1 MSLVGCQVG
10 LSQSSTIVDFIDAKF
25 PNQTTGTI
33 CVSRARKS
41 LTTPLFRRRGAW
53 RAIMPRL
60 KIDIQKV
67 QYLKQCQKLLSSLLP
82 GLEVFCRD
90 KRCHLYSYVAQN
102 LREIGTLSAFC
113 VNRDT
118 TGTNA
123 KIPGLSRS
131 FRDTWQLCDF
141 LTVTFLRF
149 FFIGVILL
157 FVLRAIS
164 LSRIRA
170 IRESAYA
177 ARANVTIFRLILKF
191 AVYAWCMP
199 SSRFISPC

>member
-1 MSLVGCQVG
+1 MDNSNTRISLVCQHQAAACKLTFRSKSV
-10 LSQSSTIVDFIDAKF
+10 LPPFSIDAKF

-33 CVSRARKS
+33 CVSRARQS

-131 FRDTWQLCDF
+131 FRDTWQLCF
-141 LTVTFLRF
+141 ST
-149 FFIGVILL
+149 
-157 FVLRAIS
+157 
-164 LSRIRA
+164 
-170 IRESAYA
+170 AY
-177 ARANVTIFRLILKF
+177 FSF
-191 AVYAWCMP
+191 
-199 SSRFISPC
+199 S

>member
-10 LSQSSTIVDFIDAKF
+10 LSQSSTIVDF
-25 PNQTTGTI
+25 
-33 CVSRARKS
+33 
-41 LTTPLFRRRGAW
+41 
-53 RAIMPRL
+53 
-60 KIDIQKV
+60 
-67 QYLKQCQKLLSSLLP
+67 
-82 GLEVFCRD
+82 
-90 KRCHLYSYVAQN
+90 
-102 LREIGTLSAFC
+102 
-113 VNRDT
+113 
-118 TGTNA
+118 
-123 KIPGLSRS
+123 
-131 FRDTWQLCDF
+131 

-149 FFIGVILL
+149 FFIGVILR

-199 SSRFISPC
+199 SSCFISPCLYWGPPSRSISCPSGQQSYRPTAFFTISLQHFNWQMYRIIINNLTSSLPWYKSVTHLSSVSMLLTPPRACGPRWCKSHRDLHLGV